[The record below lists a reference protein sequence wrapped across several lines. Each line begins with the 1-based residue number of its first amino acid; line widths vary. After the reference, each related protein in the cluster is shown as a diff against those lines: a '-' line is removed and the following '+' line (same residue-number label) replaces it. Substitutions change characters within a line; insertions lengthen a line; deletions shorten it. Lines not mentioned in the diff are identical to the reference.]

1 MHRRWK
7 HSQCQVYRLRWR
19 EQLSPM
25 PIKLFDMGPDAVVF
39 GLMTFQTSETI
50 LPDMDLW
57 IMITVP
63 QKQRQEWPD
72 VVVPSGRGL
81 WWSSHWDLDTDDH
94 FRKCYFK
101 HWHFNVVNW
110 VLSHL
115 LPVFSPRSPRSPF
128 SPLNPR
134 SPRSPED
141 KTGQTNWKVTQTLTG
156 PKINIK
162 IQQKY

>member
-1 MHRRWK
+1 
-7 HSQCQVYRLRWR
+7 
-19 EQLSPM
+19 M
-25 PIKLFDMGPDAVVF
+25 PSIQAPVTWTTVSHANKALWHGARCCCFWVEDISNIWNNLTWHGSLNNDYCP
-39 GLMTFQTSETI
+39 SETKARVAWCCCTI
-50 LPDMDLW
+50 RKRAMVVQPLGFGH
-57 IMITVP
+57 
-63 QKQRQEWPD
+63 RWP
-72 VVVPSGRGL
+72 L
-81 WWSSHWDLDTDDH
+81 
-94 FRKCYFK
+94 FKCYFK

-156 PKINIK
+156 PTINIK